1 MGGIH
6 IVVRSFII
14 FLYNRLDKVQTVALV
29 LEVLGS

>member
-1 MGGIH
+1 MGGVH

-14 FLYNRLDKVQTVALV
+14 SLYNRLDKVQTVALV